1 MKEQTII
8 PAGVM
13 RRAWAL
19 LLAAALCLGL
29 MPSAAWAEESEGA
42 GTFSVA
48 LTIVDTSDPADG
60 ILYNGKVDGMTSD
73 DTVADL
79 LAKAGFTAAAS
90 AEETEGNDKIGR
102 AHV

>member
-42 GTFSVA
+42 GTF
-48 LTIVDTSDPADG
+48 
-60 ILYNGKVDGMTSD
+60 
-73 DTVADL
+73 
-79 LAKAGFTAAAS
+79 
-90 AEETEGNDKIGR
+90 
-102 AHV
+102 